1 MFESIGSREVLKL
14 CRPRRFEDRQAVAGF
29 TLIEVLIALAI
40 VAVSLTAI
48 GSLMAATVRGSR
60 SIDQHLTLVETARAI
75 EAGLPDRKDLAV
87 GSLTGVRDG
96 YRWRVDVQP
105 FATNLV
111 DPRLEPRWVPQ
122 AVTIV
127 VQSPDGP
134 VLRINSI
141 RLRQRTSE

>member
-1 MFESIGSREVLKL
+1 LSR
-14 CRPRRFEDRQAVAGF
+14 PMRFEDRRAVAGF

-60 SIDQHLTLVETARAI
+60 SIDEHVTLVQTARAI
-75 EAGLPDRKDLAV
+75 EAGLPDRGDLAV

-96 YRWRVDVQP
+96 YRWRIDVQP
-105 FATNLV
+105 FRTNLV
-111 DPRLEPRWVPQ
+111 DPRLETPWVPQ
-122 AVTIV
+122 AVTIT

-141 RLRQRTSE
+141 RLSRKASG